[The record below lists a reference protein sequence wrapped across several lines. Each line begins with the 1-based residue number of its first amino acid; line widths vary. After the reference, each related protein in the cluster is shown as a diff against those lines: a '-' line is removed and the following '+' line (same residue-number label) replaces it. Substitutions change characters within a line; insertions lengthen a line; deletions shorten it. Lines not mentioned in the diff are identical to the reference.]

1 MSRKIAIILIFIAI
15 FIAFSIFFETNLKY
29 LQVSCL
35 FLQLYFHHTRPIN
48 LICVIPKGTTYCYR
62 NNIILINNAKI
73 ICKNFTKEN

>member
-1 MSRKIAIILIFIAI
+1 MSRKIAIIFSFVAI
-15 FIAFSIFFETNLKY
+15 FSVFSVFFETNLKY
-29 LQVSCL
+29 LQVSYS